1 MTSDMSELETLA
13 FHWADAYLLSY
24 SRDRWV
30 ALRRDTRRFLIAG
43 TLTGLEHAIQ
53 DDYRHH
59 PVSRASDPPGTAD
72 CLNLDDGDVPADGDV
87 PDEETRFIL
96 AALRYAFPA
105 WTITYSP
112 PAAGLDRSQLR
123 KDHLPE
129 LPGAAVR
136 RADADRARATIGVGT
151 APFRERPGHVR
162 AVSPNRSS
170 AGTRRHRPGNQPG
183 SLPARPSGQVGT
195 HPSAGSRA

>member
-30 ALRRDTRRFLIAG
+30 ALRRDAGRFLIAG

-72 CLNLDDGDVPADGDV
+72 CLNLDDGYVPADGDV

-105 WTITYSP
+105 WTLTSRPCALAQVRTSTY
-112 PAAGLDRSQLR
+112 
-123 KDHLPE
+123 
-129 LPGAAVR
+129 
-136 RADADRARATIGVGT
+136 
-151 APFRERPGHVR
+151 
-162 AVSPNRSS
+162 
-170 AGTRRHRPGNQPG
+170 
-183 SLPARPSGQVGT
+183 
-195 HPSAGSRA
+195 

>member
-72 CLNLDDGDVPADGDV
+72 CLNLDDGDVPVAVLSDDDV
-87 PDEETRFIL
+87 CSCVMMSCLLFCCL
-96 AALRYAFPA
+96 ML
-105 WTITYSP
+105 
-112 PAAGLDRSQLR
+112 
-123 KDHLPE
+123 
-129 LPGAAVR
+129 
-136 RADADRARATIGVGT
+136 
-151 APFRERPGHVR
+151 
-162 AVSPNRSS
+162 
-170 AGTRRHRPGNQPG
+170 
-183 SLPARPSGQVGT
+183 
-195 HPSAGSRA
+195 

>member
-1 MTSDMSELETLA
+1 MTSDVSELETLA

-30 ALRRDTRRFLIAG
+30 ALRRGTRRFLIAG

-59 PVSRASDPPGTAD
+59 PVSRDCDPPGTAD
-72 CLNLDDGDVPADGDV
+72 CLNLDDGEVPADGDV
-87 PDEETRFIL
+87 PDEEIRFIL

-112 PAAGLDRSQLR
+112 PLRAWIARSCGKTICQNSPVLLCAALM
-123 KDHLPE
+123 P
-129 LPGAAVR
+129 
-136 RADADRARATIGVGT
+136 I
-151 APFRERPGHVR
+151 ERGQPLG
-162 AVSPNRSS
+162 
-170 AGTRRHRPGNQPG
+170 RHGPVP
-183 SLPARPSGQVGT
+183 
-195 HPSAGSRA
+195 